1 MSEALKG
8 PREVFPRV
16 ADTEG
21 RLPFGLPLELTV
33 NDPETI
39 RELLTFHEGEPRE
52 RFALNALRIG
62 VLALRQARGQIDAD
76 LVRRESERLLSE
88 LNDRL
93 GTHSQTVHASVAES
107 LKQYFDPKDGRLQE
121 RLDRLIGRDGELE
134 SLLRRQ
140 IGETD
145 SQLTKTLA
153 AHVGA
158 ESPLMRVLSP
168 DQSRGVL
175 AAIRGAVEEQLR
187 TQREQVLGQFSL
199 DNKEGALSRFIAELT
214 QRQSS
219 LSGELNVKIDRVVRE
234 FTLDEKDSALSKL
247 VHRVDDAHQKIASQF
262 SLDND
267 GSALARM
274 KSELQSLINEHRQ
287 DSQRFQT
294 EVREVLASMVTRR
307 QEIQRS
313 TRHGDEF
320 DQAAFAFVQHEAQ
333 SKGDIATSVGA
344 TTGLIKNCKKGDAL
358 IELGPESAAPGQ
370 RIVIEAKQVQQYQ
383 LAEARDYIEE
393 ARKNR
398 GAAVGVFVFSKRT
411 APEGMDPLQRL
422 GNDIFVA
429 WDAEDAITDPYFQAA
444 LLLARALCVRQRLES
459 QAVKVEFTE
468 IDQAILAVEKQS
480 GSLEE
485 VERLT
490 ETIQSHSE
498 KILKRI
504 RLARAAFERQ
514 VAVLS
519 EKTEALKLN
528 LRAETEVLGH

>member
-8 PREVFPRV
+8 PRELFPRV

-33 NDPETI
+33 NDPDTI
-39 RELLTFHEGEPRE
+39 RELLTFQEGEQRE
-52 RFALNALRIG
+52 RYALNALRIG

-76 LVRRESERLLSE
+76 VVRRESERLLSE
-88 LNDRL
+88 LNERL
-93 GTHSQTVHASVAES
+93 GSHAQSVHECVADS

-121 RLDRLIGRDGELE
+121 RIDRLIGRDGELE

-140 IGETD
+140 IGDQD
-145 SQLTKTLA
+145 SQLTKTLS
-153 AHVGA
+153 AHVGS

-175 AAIRGAVEEQLR
+175 GAIREAVGQQL
-187 TQREQVLGQFSL
+187 TSQREQVLNQFSL
-199 DNKEGALSRFIAELT
+199 DNKEGALSRFIAELS
-214 QRQSS
+214 QQQSS
-219 LSGELNVKIDRVVRE
+219 LSGELSVKIDRVVRE

-274 KSELQSLINEHRQ
+274 KNELQSLISEHRQ
-287 DSQRFQT
+287 DSQRFQS
-294 EVREVLASMVTRR
+294 EVREALAAMSTRR
-307 QEIQRS
+307 QEVQRS

-333 SKGDIATSVGA
+333 GKGDIASSVGA
-344 TTGLIKNCKKGDAL
+344 TTGLIKNCKKGDAV

-370 RIVIEAKQVQQYQ
+370 RIVVEAKQMQRYQ
-383 LAEARDYIEE
+383 LADARDYIEE

-398 GAAVGVFVFSKRT
+398 GALVGIFVYSKRT

-429 WDAEDAITDPYFQAA
+429 WDAEDPTTDPFFRAA
-444 LLLARALCVRQRLES
+444 LLLARALCVRQGLEAQS
-459 QAVKVEFTE
+459 AEVDFTE
-468 IDQAILAVEKQS
+468 IERAILMVEKQS
-480 GSLEE
+480 ALLEE
-485 VERLT
+485 VET
-490 ETIQSHSE
+490 CTKTIQSSSE
-498 KILKRI
+498 KILDRI
-504 RLARAAFERQ
+504 RVARKAFERQ
-514 VAVLS
+514 VAILS
-519 EKTEALKLN
+519 EKTDALKSN
-528 LRAETEVLGH
+528 LRTED

>member
-8 PREVFPRV
+8 PRELFPRV

-33 NDPETI
+33 NDPDTI
-39 RELLTFHEGEPRE
+39 RELLTFQEGEQRE
-52 RFALNALRIG
+52 RYALNALRIG

-76 LVRRESERLLSE
+76 VVRRESERLLSE
-88 LNDRL
+88 LNERL
-93 GTHSQTVHASVAES
+93 GSHAQSVHECVADS

-121 RLDRLIGRDGELE
+121 RIDRLIGRDGELE

-140 IGETD
+140 IGDQD
-145 SQLTKTLA
+145 SQLTKTLS
-153 AHVGA
+153 AHVGS

-175 AAIRGAVEEQLR
+175 GAIREAVEQQL
-187 TQREQVLGQFSL
+187 TSQRDQVLNQFSL
-199 DNKEGALSRFIAELT
+199 DNKEGALSRFIAELS
-214 QRQSS
+214 QQQSS
-219 LSGELNVKIDRVVRE
+219 LSGELSVKIDRVVRE

-274 KSELQSLINEHRQ
+274 KNELQSLISEHRH
-287 DSQRFQT
+287 DSQRFQS
-294 EVREVLASMVTRR
+294 EVREALAAMSTRR

-333 SKGDIATSVGA
+333 GKGDIASSVGA
-344 TTGLIKNCKKGDAL
+344 TTGLIKNCKKGDAV

-370 RIVIEAKQVQQYQ
+370 RIVVEAKEVQQYQ
-383 LAEARDYIEE
+383 LADAREYIET
-393 ARKNR
+393 ARQNR
-398 GAAVGVFVFSKRT
+398 GALVGVFVYSKRT

-429 WDAEDAITDPYFQAA
+429 WDAEDPTTDPFFRAA
-444 LLLARALCVRQRLES
+444 LHLARALCVRQRIEA
-459 QAVKVEFTE
+459 QEVKVDFTE
-468 IDQAILAVEKQS
+468 IERAILMVEKQS

-485 VERLT
+485 VERWT
-490 ETIQSHSE
+490 KTIQSSSE
-498 KILKRI
+498 KILDRI
-504 RLARAAFERQ
+504 RVARTSFERQ
-514 VAVLS
+514 VALLS
-519 EKTEALKLN
+519 EKTEALKSA
-528 LRAETEVLGH
+528 LRTED

>member
-1 MSEALKG
+1 MSEVKIHRDQL
-8 PREVFPRV
+8 EVDPAAV
-16 ADTEG
+16 YMDG
-21 RLPFGLPLELTV
+21 RLPFGLPLELRV
-33 NDPETI
+33 DDRDTI
-39 RELLTFHEGEPRE
+39 RELLAYHEGEPRE

-93 GTHSQTVHASVAES
+93 GSHAQSVHESVADS
-107 LKQYFDPKDGRLQE
+107 LKHYFDPKDGRLQE
-121 RLDRLIGRDGELE
+121 RIDRLICRDGELE
-134 SLLRRQ
+134 TLLRRQ
-140 IGETD
+140 IGDQD
-145 SQLTKTLA
+145 SQLTKTLS
-153 AHVGA
+153 AHVGN

-175 AAIRGAVEEQLR
+175 AAIREAVEMQLR
-187 TQREQVLGQFSL
+187 AQREQVLNQFSL
-199 DNKEGALSRFIAELT
+199 DNKEGALSRFIAELSHQQT
-214 QRQSS
+214 S
-219 LSGELNVKIDRVVRE
+219 LSGELHVKIDRMVKE
-234 FTLDEKDSALSKL
+234 FTLDESDSALSKL

-274 KSELQSLINEHRQ
+274 KSELQSLITEHRQ
-287 DSQRFQT
+287 DSQRFQI
-294 EVREVLASMVTRR
+294 EIREALAGMVARR
-307 QEIQRS
+307 QEAQRS

-333 SKGDIATSVGA
+333 GRGDVATSVA
-344 TTGLIKNCKKGDAL
+344 TSTGLIKNCKKGDAV

-370 RIVIEAKQVQQYQ
+370 RIVIEAKEVQQYQ
-383 LAEARDYIEE
+383 LADAREYIEL

-398 GAAVGVFVFSKRT
+398 SALVGVFVYSKRT

-429 WDAEDAITDPYFQAA
+429 WDAEDPMTDSYFRAA
-444 LLLARALCVRQRLES
+444 LLLARALCVRQRVEEQS
-459 QAVKVEFTE
+459 VKVDFTE
-468 IDQAILAVEKQS
+468 IERAILMVEKQS

-485 VERLT
+485 VAKWT
-490 ETIQSHSE
+490 QTIQSHSE
-498 KILKRI
+498 KILERI

-519 EKTEALKLN
+519 EKTDALKFS
-528 LRAETEVLGH
+528 LRTDS